1 MSKDTW
7 IVVANRSVARLM
19 KYERPGQPLTELET
33 ITHPP
38 GRLHEGDLVSD
49 KPGRAFDSQ
58 GQGRHAE
65 TTDVLPSEHE
75 ADKFAVEVAERLRM
89 ARVEHE
95 CDALVLIAAPAF
107 LGTLRD
113 HLDDATRK
121 LVIQEID
128 KNLAHHDAS
137 QIQQQL
143 SA

>member
-7 IVVANRSVARLM
+7 IVVANRAVARLL

-49 KPGRAFDSQ
+49 KPGRAFDSR

-65 TTDVLPSEHE
+65 KTDVQPSEHE
-75 ADKFAVEVAERLRM
+75 ADKFAVEVAERLRT
-89 ARVEHE
+89 ARVQNE
-95 CDALVLIAAPAF
+95 CNALVLIAAPSF

-121 LVIQEID
+121 LLIREID
-128 KNLAHHDAS
+128 KNLAHQDAS
-137 QIQQQL
+137 QILKQL
-143 SA
+143 TA